1 MRLTVGDLDVQVAYL
16 SYIFYSY
23 VEVFVSRAVSW
34 TIAQSWVGVINDL
47 NDILIFG
54 DNWFL

>member
-23 VEVFVSRAVSW
+23 VEVFVSRAVS
-34 TIAQSWVGVINDL
+34 
-47 NDILIFG
+47 
-54 DNWFL
+54 